1 MQEFGKVKVRFLF
14 SSKNLN
20 LNGIRACAIL
30 ISQGGD
36 HMKMEKIVF
45 STFIVLG
52 LILFVVGTLVC
63 ANVFV
68 YNNKA
73 ETNAI
78 ITDFESYQEYSGGEK
93 CTHHKTHLTY
103 KVDGQS
109 YSEVADMYS
118 SSWEIGEEI
127 EIYYDINDP
136 KNIGSKHTDI
146 ALLVIPC
153 LGFFDY

>member
-1 MQEFGKVKVRFLF
+1 
-14 SSKNLN
+14 
-20 LNGIRACAIL
+20 
-30 ISQGGD
+30 
-36 HMKMEKIVF
+36 MKMEKIVF

-63 ANVFV
+63 ANVFA

-73 ETNAI
+73 ETTAI

-93 CTHHKTHLTY
+93 RTHHKTHLTY
-103 KVDGQS
+103 KVNGRS

-153 LGFFDY
+153 LGFLFLCIGTIAMLIIRKKLK